1 MERIQLINSQ
11 RMEWCCTDYGTTPY
25 ELASKLNIPLAT
37 MERVLRGEDGLTFL
51 QLSKI
56 ASFLAEACFSF
67 WSQGQSTQPRSIP
80 PLSVPWQI
88 KIFFSKATATTGT
101 NTLSLHDALPN

>member
-51 QLSKI
+51 HLSKN
-56 ASFLAEACFSF
+56 ASFFGRGVLFVREPVPVHAIQIHPPAF
-67 WSQGQSTQPRSIP
+67 RSLTSPKPERTRKLKRLI
-80 PLSVPWQI
+80 
-88 KIFFSKATATTGT
+88 
-101 NTLSLHDALPN
+101 